1 MTEGAFV
8 PSLGL
13 HLLVEWSGQK
23 AKRIYLSREIPAE
36 PSELADR
43 IAAYLEKG
51 APCPAAELDLSTC
64 TEFQKR
70 IYTVVQGIMR
80 GETMTY
86 GEVAA
91 RAGCPRSARAVGRA
105 MATNPFVIL
114 VPCHR
119 VVARKGLGGFAWG
132 LETKERM
139 LMQEKGQLGKGV
151 LSKVIEYR
159 DLDYESAKK
168 EVAGYFLMKGEA
180 FASDASTDLQLD
192 YELVCKIMDDLEKE
206 GKMETIE

>member
-8 PSLGL
+8 PALGL
-13 HLLVEWSGQK
+13 YLLVEWSGQK
-23 AKRIYLSREIPAE
+23 VLRIYFSRDRPEE
-36 PSELADR
+36 PSKLAER
-43 IAAYLEKG
+43 IASHLEKG
-51 APCPAAELDLSTC
+51 APCPAAKLDLSAC

-70 IYTVVQGIMR
+70 IYAVVQGIMR

-91 RAGCPRSARAVGRA
+91 RAGCPGGARAVGRA

-132 LETKERM
+132 REIKERM
-139 LMQEKGQLGKGV
+139 QNLERGKLVKGQ
-151 LSKVIEYR
+151 S
-159 DLDYESAKK
+159 
-168 EVAGYFLMKGEA
+168 
-180 FASDASTDLQLD
+180 
-192 YELVCKIMDDLEKE
+192 
-206 GKMETIE
+206 

>member
-13 HLLVEWSGQK
+13 YLLVEWSDQK
-23 AKRIYLSREIPAE
+23 VKRIYFSKERPEE
-36 PSELADR
+36 PSELAER
-43 IAAYLEKG
+43 IAAYLERG
-51 APCPAAELDLSTC
+51 APCPAAELDLSAC

-70 IYTVVQGIMR
+70 IYAVVQGIRR

-91 RAGCPRSARAVGRA
+91 CAGCPMAARAVGRA
-105 MATNPFVIL
+105 MATNPFAVL

-132 LETKERM
+132 LETKEK
-139 LMQEKGQLGKGV
+139 MQILEKGQLEKGQ
-151 LSKVIEYR
+151 
-159 DLDYESAKK
+159 
-168 EVAGYFLMKGEA
+168 F
-180 FASDASTDLQLD
+180 
-192 YELVCKIMDDLEKE
+192 
-206 GKMETIE
+206 

>member
-13 HLLVEWSGQK
+13 YLLVEWSGQK

-36 PSELADR
+36 PSELAER

-51 APCPAAELDLSTC
+51 APCPAAELDLSGC

-70 IYTVVQGIMR
+70 IYAVVQGIMR
-80 GETMTY
+80 GETITY

-91 RAGCPRSARAVGRA
+91 RAGCPGGARAVGRA
-105 MATNPFVIL
+105 MAGNPFVIL

-132 LETKERM
+132 LVTKERM
-139 LMQEKGQLGKGV
+139 QRLE
-151 LSKVIEYR
+151 
-159 DLDYESAKK
+159 KK
-168 EVAGYFLMKGEA
+168 E
-180 FASDASTDLQLD
+180 SQLERGILKD
-192 YELVCKIMDDLEKE
+192 
-206 GKMETIE
+206 G

>member
-13 HLLVEWSGQK
+13 YLLVDVSDQK
-23 AKRIYLSREIPAE
+23 VKRIYFSRDRPEE
-36 PSELADR
+36 PSELAER
-43 IAAYLEKG
+43 IAASLEIG
-51 APCPAAELDLSTC
+51 APCPAAELDLSAC

-70 IYTVVQGIMR
+70 IYAVVQGIRR

-91 RAGCPRSARAVGRA
+91 RAGCPGGARAVGRA
-105 MATNPFVIL
+105 MAANPFVIF

-132 LETKERM
+132 QETKERM
-139 LMQEKGQLGKGV
+139 QILEKGQLV
-151 LSKVIEYR
+151 RPRPVIS
-159 DLDYESAKK
+159 LPVMPTMS
-168 EVAGYFLMKGEA
+168 
-180 FASDASTDLQLD
+180 S
-192 YELVCKIMDDLEKE
+192 
-206 GKMETIE
+206 